1 MKGLPRGARR
11 AMSEHEKVVF
21 GNSMEGLWRALE
33 PHTPAEA
40 EAFKRAGVTQGKSFQ
55 PAYPL
60 AAYIAIL
67 DACAK
72 SRFAGQDPLEQYT
85 SVGRL
90 FFSGYEKT
98 LVGQALMAVM
108 RVIGP
113 RRTLERM
120 TRNFRTANNFSE
132 AEAEALATNHHRLVM
147 KHVTHPGFYRGIIL
161 SGIERAGARAPQVE
175 FLGRDGH
182 AATYE
187 VRWS

>member
-1 MKGLPRGARR
+1 MTDAD
-11 AMSEHEKVVF
+11 KVVF

-40 EAFKRAGVTQGKSFQ
+40 EAFKRAGVTGGKGFQ

-60 AAYIAIL
+60 PVYLAIL
-67 DACAK
+67 DACAQG
-72 SRFAGQDPLEQYT
+72 RFAGQDALEQYT
-85 SVGRL
+85 RVGRL
-90 FFSGYEKT
+90 FFGGYEKT

-120 TRNFRTANNFSE
+120 TRNFRTANNFTE
-132 AEAEALATNHHRLVM
+132 AEAESLTATHHRLVM
-147 KHVTHPGFYRGIIL
+147 KHVTYPGFYRGILL
-161 SGIERAGARAPQVE
+161 SGIERAGARDAVVE
-175 FLGRDGH
+175 FLGREGH
-182 AATYE
+182 VATYE